1 MISGSSLLAYYRN
14 CSHSEKVSPSL
25 TLEHLCPFPSP
36 TALSCLLRGGSWWR
50 RSGFYLAPGSVIA
63 SVSKVRRGGG
73 GGKRCRR
80 PRFST
85 HRGPL
90 LADCAM
96 FGHLLCPL
104 MCTGRSLCLQTCFTN
119 VFLGISVVA
128 FVLFFCKH
136 KSKSRAKPVTVME
149 VRT

>member
-73 GGKRCRR
+73 GANAAGVRDSPRTGAHSSLTVRCLVTSSV
-80 PRFST
+80 PS
-85 HRGPL
+85 
-90 LADCAM
+90 CVQE
-96 FGHLLCPL
+96 GHFAYKHV
-104 MCTGRSLCLQTCFTN
+104 SQTCSWE
-119 VFLGISVVA
+119 FLWWR
-128 FVLFFCKH
+128 LFCFFANTK
-136 KSKSRAKPVTVME
+136 AKAEQNQSPSW
-149 VRT
+149 R